1 MVFFMSLVD
10 RSLLG
15 EPEIE
20 VVLFTIRTAEQGA
33 RENLDENSEEYV
45 EAMGLCKISEEDF
58 KSLSLREGDR
68 VKITTNY
75 GSAVVKV
82 VKESGIQ
89 KGVIAIPIGP
99 WANLLTGPPQGSSI
113 PHYKNIK
120 ATIKRTTGK
129 ITPIA
134 PP

>member
-1 MVFFMSLVD
+1 MSLID

-15 EPEIE
+15 EPEKE
-20 VVLFTIRTAEQGA
+20 VVLITKRTAEQGA
-33 RENLDENSEEYV
+33 KENLNENSEEYI
-45 EAMGLCKISEEDF
+45 EAMALCKISEEDF
-58 KSLSLREGDR
+58 KSLSLNKGDR

-89 KGVIAIPIGP
+89 KGVIAIPNGP

-120 ATIKRTTGK
+120 AIIKRTTEK